1 VARIVSTVLVVALL
15 AATAAAFALTQGLK
29 SQLSPIYGT
38 DVDNVLS
45 PVCGCETRSATIY
58 FKLREADQLDIEIVD
73 GSKKVVRTLVQ
84 GREYPAGPV
93 SLEWNGRDGA
103 GDVLPEGDYEPRVR
117 VRGARQTIT
126 LPNAMRIDV
135 TPPQFERVRVN
146 PTVFS
151 PDGDGRADRVT
162 FSYQLSEPAN
172 GMLFVDGK
180 RRELKLFARAE
191 DTIVWN
197 GRLRGRT
204 LPAGTYELQLGARDR
219 AGNLA
224 ERRRL
229 NVVLRYV
236 ALGRKEIETTV
247 GSRFAVRVASDAKQ
261 VRWRLGDRTGFAQ
274 PGTLVL
280 AAPLQSGRFT
290 LTVTAN
296 GHSVRAAVFVLEPRP

>member
-38 DVDNVLS
+38 NVDPVLS
-45 PVCGCETRSATIY
+45 PVCGCDTRSATIF
-58 FKLREADQLDIEIVD
+58 FKLREADRLDVEIVG
-73 GSKKVVRTLVQ
+73 GSKVVRALVR
-84 GREYPAGPV
+84 GREFPRGPV
-93 SLEWNGRDGA
+93 SLEWNGRDAA

-117 VRGARQTIT
+117 VRGAHQTIT

-135 TPPQFERVRVN
+135 TPPQLEHVRVS

-162 FSYQLSEPAN
+162 FSYRLSEEAR

-180 RRELKLFARAE
+180 RLELKRFHRTE
-191 DTIVWN
+191 DAIGWN
-197 GRLRGRT
+197 GKVRGKT
-204 LPAGTYELQLGARDR
+204 LKAGTYEARLGAVDR
-219 AGNLA
+219 AGNRA
-224 ERRRL
+224 RRTPPQPI
-229 NVVLRYV
+229 VLRYV

-247 GSRFAVRVASDAKQ
+247 GGRFAVRVASDATQ
-261 VRWRLGDRTGFAQ
+261 VRWRLGDRTGVAQ

-280 AAPLQSGRFT
+280 AAPLQPGRFT
-290 LTVTAN
+290 LTVTVH
-296 GHSVRAAVFVLEPRP
+296 GHAVRAAVFVLEPAP